1 MDDTVRRDRHHF
13 RFRAE
18 RPGPEPAAFEVQL
31 RFRWATAANFV
42 LVRAVGMH
50 LPPGAGWALGLRVS

>member
-31 RFRWATAANFV
+31 RFRWVTAANFV
-42 LVRAVGMH
+42 VVRAVGTW
-50 LPPGAGWALGLRVS
+50 PRRPAGHSGFV